1 MTSTDLRAPDT
12 IRDPAEVERNIE
24 DTKDRIAAAVDII
37 DQAEMDMKA
46 KRRAF
51 DHEFSRAMLAADGPE
66 YVRKAEA
73 TMVAMP
79 EREAADN
86 AEAAFHHAEREARS
100 LEKELFAWQSILN
113 SVRSMWNATG
123 GRA

>member
-1 MTSTDLRAPDT
+1 MSDT
-12 IRDPAEVERNIE
+12 EVRDPAKVEALIE
-24 DTKDRIAAAVDII
+24 DTKDRIAAAVVII
-37 DQAEMDMKA
+37 DEAELEMKA
-46 KRRAF
+46 RRREY
-51 DHEFSRAMLAADGPE
+51 DHEFSRAMVSAEGPE
-66 YVRKAEA
+66 YLRKAEA

-79 EREAADN
+79 EKEAADN

-123 GRA
+123 GRV

>member
-1 MTSTDLRAPDT
+1 VSIEAEHPVRN
-12 IRDPAEVERNIE
+12 PAEVEDLIE
-24 DTKDRIAAAVDII
+24 DTTNRIADAVLIV
-37 DQAEMDMKA
+37 DQAEAAMRTA
-46 KRRAF
+46 RRAY
-51 DHEFSRAMLAADGPE
+51 DHEFARALVAAEGAE
-66 YVRKAEA
+66 YMRKAVA

-79 EREAADN
+79 EKEAADR
-86 AEAAFHHAEREARS
+86 AEEAFHHAEREARS

>member
-1 MTSTDLRAPDT
+1 MTEVQLRASEKV
-12 IRDPAEVERNIE
+12 RDPAEGEGLIE
-24 DTKDRIAAAVDII
+24 DTKDRIAGAVLII
-37 DQAEMDMKA
+37 DEAEEAMRA
-46 KRRAF
+46 ARRAY
-51 DHEFSRAMLAADGPE
+51 DHEFARAILAAEGPE

-79 EREAADN
+79 EREAADR
-86 AEAAFHHAEREARS
+86 AEEAFHHAEREARS

-123 GRA
+123 GR

>member
-1 MTSTDLRAPDT
+1 MNDT
-12 IRDPAEVERNIE
+12 EVRDPAKVEALIE
-24 DTKDRIAAAVDII
+24 DTKDRIAAAVLIVDE
-37 DQAEMDMKA
+37 AETAMKA
-46 KRRAF
+46 RRREF
-51 DHEFSRAMLAADGPE
+51 DHEFSRAMVTAEGPE
-66 YVRKAEA
+66 YLRKAEA

-79 EREAADN
+79 EKEAADL
-86 AEAAFHHAEREARS
+86 AEIAFHHAERESRS